1 MIAYRILKNGYFGGE
16 VTLPDSEKGTPPYVT
31 RTPVQ
36 SIPEGC
42 YALWNGRGWTI
53 TSVPPRPVDET
64 PKSIELPIHEIFD
77 YFGND
82 KWNILSSQDSIIKA
96 FVLDCSVRKS
106 IDISD
111 NNFQYIIK
119 YMIETYNFEIDPI
132 LIRNQSI
139 DNLNELQLNTDELN
153 DTNQNNVILE

>member
-31 RTPVQ
+31 RTSVQ
-36 SIPEGC
+36 SIPDGC

-53 TSVPPRPVDET
+53 TSVPPGPINET
-64 PKSIELPIHEIFD
+64 HKSIELSIHEIFD

-96 FVLDCSVRKS
+96 FILDCSVRKT
-106 IDISD
+106 IDITDS
-111 NNFQYIIK
+111 NFQFIIK
-119 YMIETYNFEIDPI
+119 YMIETYNFEINPI
-132 LIRNQSI
+132 LIQNQPI
-139 DNLNELQLNTDELN
+139 DDSNQLQLNNELN
-153 DTNQNNVILE
+153 DTNQNNTFLE